1 MKKLFLLLPFLVC
14 LCGCSSVQYFN
25 SSEPEEF
32 AETDFESVNTTNVDS
47 SFTLSPFMREM
58 RGTVKNFL
66 GENYWPNTL
75 YSSEEFAERTGI
87 SEDMYDSFLA
97 EYEHTEAGTDLMII
111 IDAKED
117 SVETVE
123 RLINDYREVLLRIY
137 EQQPQNHAKVAAS
150 RIETID
156 HYVCFVQLGADIT
169 ALKDKGEDTMIS
181 YCQNENEKV
190 LDVIEKNILNGKN

>member
-47 SFTLSPFMREM
+47 SFTLSPSMREI
-58 RGTVKNFL
+58 RGTVRNFL

-87 SEDMYDSFLA
+87 SEDMYHSFLA

-123 RLINDYREVLLRIY
+123 HLINDYRDVLLRIY

-156 HYVCFVQLGADIT
+156 HYICFVQLGADIT
-169 ALKDKGEDTMIS
+169 SLKDKGEDAMIS

>member
-1 MKKLFLLLPFLVC
+1 MKKLFLLLPLLFC

-58 RGTVKNFL
+58 RGTVRNFL

-123 RLINDYREVLLRIY
+123 QLINDYRDVLLRIY

-169 ALKDKGEDTMIS
+169 ALKDKGEDTMVS

-190 LDVIEKNILNGKN
+190 LDVIEKNILNEKN

>member
-1 MKKLFLLLPFLVC
+1 MKKLFLLLPLLVC

-58 RGTVKNFL
+58 RGTVRNFL

-117 SVETVE
+117 SVETIE
-123 RLINDYREVLLRIY
+123 QLINDYRDVLLRIY